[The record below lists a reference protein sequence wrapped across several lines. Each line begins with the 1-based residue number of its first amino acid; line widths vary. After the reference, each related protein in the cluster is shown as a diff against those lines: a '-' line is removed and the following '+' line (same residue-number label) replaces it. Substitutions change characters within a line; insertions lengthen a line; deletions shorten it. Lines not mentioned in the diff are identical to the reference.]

1 MKNLIIIGARAFGR
15 EVYNIA
21 LQTKE
26 YNTEWT
32 IKGFLDDDLSVLKGF
47 YNKYPPIIGSIK
59 DYKIQKDDVFICALG
74 DPIVKK
80 DFIQEIELRG
90 GKFVNIIHPT
100 AVINPTGVQLGKG
113 IIICPLT
120 YISND
125 VTIKNFVTIQT
136 HVAVGHDTIIEEYCQ
151 INAFA
156 FMGGYAHIKDNTL
169 INPGACIAPKV
180 SIGKEVIVGINSG
193 VISNVKDNF
202 SVYGNPAKR
211 IL

>member
-1 MKNLIIIGARAFGR
+1 MKNLLIIGARAFGR
-15 EVYNIA
+15 EVYNITI
-21 LQTKE
+21 QTKE
-26 YNTEWT
+26 YNSEWVV
-32 IKGFLDDDLSVLKGF
+32 KGFLDDDPTALKDF
-47 YNKYPPIIGSIK
+47 YKSYPPIIGSVK

-74 DPIVKK
+74 DPIIKK
-80 DFIQEIELRG
+80 NFIQEIELRG
-90 GKFVNIIHPT
+90 GKFINIIHPT
-100 AVINPTGVQLGKG
+100 AIINPTGVKLGKG

-136 HVAVGHDTIIEEYCQ
+136 HVAVGHDSIIEEYCQ
-151 INAFA
+151 INAFT
-156 FMGGYAHIKDNTL
+156 FIGGFTHIKDNTL

-180 SIGKEVIVGINSG
+180 SIGKEAIVGINSG
-193 VISNVKDNF
+193 VISNVKDNT

>member
-1 MKNLIIIGARAFGR
+1 MKKLIIIGARAFGR

-26 YNTEWT
+26 YNNEWT
-32 IKGFLDDDLSVLKGF
+32 IKGFLDDDPNALKGF
-47 YNKYPPIIGSIK
+47 YKNYPPIIGSVK
-59 DYKIQKDDVFICALG
+59 EYKVQQDDVFICALG

-80 DFIQEIELRG
+80 DFIQEIEIKG
-90 GKFVNIIHPT
+90 GNFINIIHPT
-100 AVINPTGVQLGKG
+100 SVINPTGVKLGKG

-120 YISND
+120 YVAND

-136 HVAVGHDTIIEEYCQ
+136 HVAVGHDTVIEEYCQ

-156 FMGGYAHIKDNTL
+156 FMGGYAHIKDNAL
-169 INPGACIAPKV
+169 INPGACVAPKV
-180 SIGKEVIVGINSG
+180 SIGKETIIGLNSG
-193 VISNVKDNF
+193 VINNVKDNI
-202 SVYGNPAKR
+202 SVYGNPARR